1 MTTIFQS
8 AVQDQEVNV
17 LLSRV
22 KIKFYYRVVF
32 PLANEWLSLAR
43 QPLNYF
49 ELNQLIIKG
58 LVLNQLIIKGLVLNQ
73 L

>member
-8 AVQDQEVNV
+8 AVQDQEVNDQ
-17 LLSRV
+17 SKV
-22 KIKFYYRVVF
+22 KIKFYYLVVF

-58 LVLNQLIIKGLVLNQ
+58 LVLNQL
-73 L
+73 